1 MQFGR
6 RPLNEY
12 GYRSTGAA
20 KHTHVRPKSRVE
32 VVLHDG
38 TTFVDIYLRC
48 EGKKHYFKDRGQM
61 KSNLIA
67 QVKLYSKSRQ
77 IQKNLERET
86 YEKRQ
91 RDKRSDG
98 DFSTPEK

>member
-1 MQFGR
+1 MEYGR
-6 RPLNEY
+6 RPMNEY
-12 GYRSTGAA
+12 GYRSANTA

-38 TTFVDIYLRC
+38 TTFVDVYLRC

-67 QVKLYSKSRQ
+67 QVKLFSRS
-77 IQKNLERET
+77 RET
-86 YEKRQ
+86 QKAIERATHEARKR
-91 RDKRSDG
+91 RGK
-98 DFSTPEK
+98 